1 MSSIQPIRDPL
12 KDHLLTPQNA
22 AVVIID
28 YQPTQIHSVN
38 SINTSELI
46 RNIVLVAKAANT
58 FKLPVV
64 LTTVNVATTRN
75 QDTIPPLRD
84 ALPGVTSYD
93 RTSMNSWEDAE
104 FVAAVEATGRK
115 KLIMCALW
123 TEVCLAF
130 PALDALKE
138 GYEVF
143 PVVDAIGGTSKLAH
157 ETALRRVEQAGA
169 QLITLPELICEL
181 QRDWNRGET
190 VEDFLDLMFAAGAFV
205 GL

>member
-1 MSSIQPIRDPL
+1 MTSIKPIRDP
-12 KDHLLTPQNA
+12 KTDWLLTPQNA
-22 AVVIID
+22 AVLIID

-46 RNIVLVAKAANT
+46 RNIVLVARTAKAYG
-58 FKLPVV
+58 LPVV
-64 LTTVNVATTRN
+64 LSTVNVATTRN
-75 QDTIPPLRD
+75 QETVPPLRQ
-84 ALPGVTSYD
+84 ALEGVPSYD
-93 RTSMNSWEDAE
+93 RTSINAWEDEE
-104 FVAAVEATGRK
+104 FLAAVRATNRK

-123 TEVCLAF
+123 TEACLSF
-130 PALDALKE
+130 PALDALRE

-169 QLITLPELICEL
+169 QLITIPQLVCEL
-181 QRDWNRGET
+181 QRDWNRDET
-190 VEDFLDLMFAAGAFV
+190 VEDFLDIMFADGAFV